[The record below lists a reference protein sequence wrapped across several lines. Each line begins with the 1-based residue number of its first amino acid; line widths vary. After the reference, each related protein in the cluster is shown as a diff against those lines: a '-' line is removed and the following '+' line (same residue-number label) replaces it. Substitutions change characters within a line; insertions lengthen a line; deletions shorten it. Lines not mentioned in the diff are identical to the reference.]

1 MTRIAHAV
9 AQGAEFGSLRD
20 VDERLVDRDR
30 DVVERVVVDRFG
42 LGDGSAATGVV
53 PAVGASAAAVGALT
67 GDGMIVGSGAGPEP
81 LARMIDGRSVGRAA
95 GRAGRSPAEST
106 RPRRAVARS
115 ADSWS
120 TRTVARPVAER

>member
-1 MTRIAHAV
+1 
-9 AQGAEFGSLRD
+9 

-53 PAVGASAAAVGALT
+53 AAADVSAAAVGALT

-81 LARMIDGRSVGRAA
+81 LARMIDGRRVEAGGGTLAGGVDETAPGGGALGR
-95 GRAGRSPAEST
+95 
-106 RPRRAVARS
+106 
-115 ADSWS
+115 
-120 TRTVARPVAER
+120 